1 MKLIYEWP
9 HDYGV
14 EVQIRSP
21 LKKDDAVI
29 RVRAITREVA
39 HCLVL
44 AFSTSRKDEPEMV
57 GVVSVEAIT
66 LARAPLFIS
75 NAGRPI
81 FRGGFVDSDD
91 GVILRGHFGVN
102 CAQKLSF
109 WLSSIILGLF
119 ELLIV
124 IAVFMPENAPIV
136 SWNNMGMV
144 FAIPAIG
151 VVGFGLT
158 YHWQKRII
166 DTDREWVERELRK
179 ALVAHS

>member
-57 GVVSVEAIT
+57 GVVSVEAT
-66 LARAPLFIS
+66 RLARGRLFCSI
-75 NAGRPI
+75 AGRKI
-81 FRGGFVDSDD
+81 FRGGFVRSDVV
-91 GVILRGHFGVN
+91 VILPRHFGAN
-102 CAQKLSF
+102 CAQK
-109 WLSSIILGLF
+109 
-119 ELLIV
+119 
-124 IAVFMPENAPIV
+124 V
-136 SWNNMGMV
+136 S
-144 FAIPAIG
+144 
-151 VVGFGLT
+151 
-158 YHWQKRII
+158 
-166 DTDREWVERELRK
+166 
-179 ALVAHS
+179 